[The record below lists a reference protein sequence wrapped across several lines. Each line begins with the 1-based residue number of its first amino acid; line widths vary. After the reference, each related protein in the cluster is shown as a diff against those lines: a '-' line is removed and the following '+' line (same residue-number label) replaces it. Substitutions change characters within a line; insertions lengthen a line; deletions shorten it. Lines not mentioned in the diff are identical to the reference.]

1 MERLGV
7 WQLMS
12 RRTRRALTLSWA
24 AIFILSLL
32 LQYAALSAPSS
43 ALAAHDVGLFELDG
57 NAIDQ
62 AAAGA
67 DWQNG
72 AEGSLDQFFV
82 GAADEAAA
90 NDNTYFTTGG
100 SKDEN
105 DVTEWAVTSTGVP
118 DKDELTDAYAAV
130 YELNGETWVY
140 FGADRFDNDGD
151 AQIGFWFFQDDIGV
165 SGGGFTGAHVDGDV
179 LILSEYTNG
188 GVVDLVCAY
197 EWDGSGGGDNI
208 ANAGDCDP
216 ATNGSNL
223 NLVAAGAECDVADGT
238 FDICA
243 VTNAATATAPWP
255 FTNKDGE
262 HDFATGQFFEGGIN
276 LTDMFGGAAPCFGS
290 MLAETRSSQETD
302 AQLKD
307 FALGDF
313 NTCVP
318 PDIET
323 ESSVSSADFGDDVTD
338 IATFSGSNGEV
349 TGTATFFICTPAQ
362 VTAAGCPSGGT
373 QVGDTVTI
381 DNESAT
387 SEAYTVGL
395 TAAAAGK
402 YCWRVEYVP
411 DQGSNYLAA
420 SHTNAGSECFTVAP
434 AVIDITK
441 SADDATVTSGDQIG
455 FTVTVT
461 NTGAGTALGVTV
473 SDPLPA
479 GTGIDWSIDDS
490 ASDDGWSITGSAP
503 DQTLEFGPATLGSG
517 ESSTVHVVSD
527 TGDDSCGTYLNIAS
541 VTTSND
547 GSDEAGATTEVV
559 DCPVPEL
566 GIEKSNNAPI
576 ETIDLGDGTT
586 IDLPTAE
593 EGETVTFTLDYTV
606 ADEVTNAVIEDV
618 LPEGYT
624 YVDGTASSDAQ
635 FTFVDYDDA
644 SRTLTWEADSV
655 SSNGSLTYDVTIDE
669 GAADLQQPLINVA
682 TIDSDETPPDSDD
695 SPVFVPPLPL
705 ELTPPPT
712 DVVADGGP
720 AGNPGFALMLILF
733 AITGLA
739 LGIGFMTPIP
749 ERVRRR
755 DRLG

>member
-1 MERLGV
+1 
-7 WQLMS
+7 
-12 RRTRRALTLSWA
+12 
-24 AIFILSLL
+24 
-32 LQYAALSAPSS
+32 
-43 ALAAHDVGLFELDG
+43 
-57 NAIDQ
+57 
-62 AAAGA
+62 
-67 DWQNG
+67 
-72 AEGSLDQFFV
+72 
-82 GAADEAAA
+82 
-90 NDNTYFTTGG
+90 
-100 SKDEN
+100 
-105 DVTEWAVTSTGVP
+105 
-118 DKDELTDAYAAV
+118 
-130 YELNGETWVY
+130 
-140 FGADRFDNDGD
+140 
-151 AQIGFWFFQDDIGV
+151 
-165 SGGGFTGAHVDGDV
+165 V

-208 ANAGDCDP
+208 ANPGDCDP

-243 VTNAATATAPWP
+243 VTNPDTANAPWP

-276 LTDMFGGAAPCFGS
+276 LTDMFGGDAPCFGS

-323 ESSVSSADFGDDVTD
+323 ESSVSSADFGDEVTD
-338 IATFSGSNGEV
+338 TATFSGSNGEV

-373 QVGDTVTI
+373 QVGDPVTI

-402 YCWRVEYVP
+402 YCWRVEYDP
-411 DQGSNYLAA
+411 AEGSDYLAA
-420 SHTNAGSECFTVAP
+420 THTNADSECFTVAP

-441 SADDATVTSGDQIG
+441 SADDATVAAGGQIG

-461 NTGAGTALGVTV
+461 NTGDGTALGVTV
-473 SDPLPA
+473 NDPLPD
-479 GTGIDWSIDDS
+479 GTGVDWSIDDG

-503 DQTLEFGPATLGSG
+503 DQTLTFGPATLGAG

-527 TGDDSCGTYLNIAS
+527 TTDDSCGTYINIAS
-541 VTTSND
+541 VSTSND
-547 GSDEAGATTEVV
+547 GTDEAGDSTEVV
-559 DCPVPEL
+559 DCPEPEL

-593 EGETVTFTLDYTV
+593 EGATVTYTLEYTV
-606 ADEVTNAVIEDV
+606 VDEVTNAEITDV
-618 LPEGYT
+618 LPEGVT

-644 SRTLTWEADSV
+644 TRTLTWTAASV
-655 SSNGSLTYDVTIDE
+655 SEDGSLTYDATIDV
-669 GAADLQQPLINVA
+669 GAGDLQQPLINVA
-682 TIDSDETPPDSDD
+682 TITSDQTPPDDDD
-695 SPVFVPPLPL
+695 SPVFVPPAPQ

-712 DVVADGGP
+712 DVVADAGP
-720 AGNPGFALMLILF
+720 ASNPGFALMLILLT
-733 AITGLA
+733 ITGIALA
-739 LGIGFMTPIP
+739 VGFFTPIP
-749 ERVRRR
+749 ERVRRSN
-755 DRLG
+755 RLD